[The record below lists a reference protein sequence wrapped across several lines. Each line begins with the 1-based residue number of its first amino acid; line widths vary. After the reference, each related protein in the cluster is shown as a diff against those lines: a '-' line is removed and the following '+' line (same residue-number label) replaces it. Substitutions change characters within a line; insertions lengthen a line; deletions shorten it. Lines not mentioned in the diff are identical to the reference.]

1 MNLDETIVSMAVR
14 VSVVVI
20 CKKEAAL
27 DETLEVLARECSE
40 VGGECIVVDASEGSL
55 DWIRDKHPWVE
66 WVAYVPNISGASSIP
81 EQRNIGVA
89 YASAPIIA
97 FCDAGGIPESGWLQS
112 IIEPI
117 EAGRWQ
123 YGCGPVRSTRPG
135 VYRTIN
141 DVEEG
146 DIVPSPP
153 TANVAFTKKLFDQVG
168 GFDERYAYGS
178 DVDFAWRCAE
188 VGEAP
193 HCSKNAVMGM
203 DWGPWTLQKRRSWRY
218 GRARA
223 RLCRIH
229 RGAWR
234 TILRQQPEIIA
245 YPGLQAF
252 AVIGMFSGLVV
263 SVAALIGVGGFSV
276 AVLLLRWR
284 NRNSERPWAVMLGH
298 VIYGWAFWYEIGF
311 GPRWKNQKKYDVV
324 HSPVDVGGPYVK
336 SLTNSLAGLG
346 IRSRTGTQVS
356 NSSLLN
362 LMLAPFTPIWWRLR
376 GARIWHIHWTWG
388 HVLPYAQVKF
398 VRRVERWW
406 FGLHLAVAKKC
417 GIRIV
422 WTAHNLYPHVPVF
435 DDDRAARC
443 KLVAAADVVIVHDE
457 VARDKIAREF
467 SPKKIATIEQ
477 GYIDTPGAEREK
489 ARSERGLSTETINIL
504 GFGIIAPYK
513 GYKTLL
519 EAYSNLPKETAERT
533 KIRIIGQCRDKDL
546 LDELRKLRDGID
558 PQGENIVIE
567 DRYLSE
573 EELGAE
579 LAAADLCAFLF
590 ETSLNSSTR
599 KTAARAGKLAIVRG
613 VAEPG
618 PGEWLVA
625 DVEGLEKAIKTFADL
640 DQAERVRMEAAA
652 RDSMQRTWAECAG
665 EVVQVYRSILK

>member
-1 MNLDETIVSMAVR
+1 MAIR

-27 DETLEVLARECSE
+27 DETLEVLARECGE
-40 VGGECIVVDASEGSL
+40 AGGECIVVDASEGSL

-66 WVAYVPNISGASSIP
+66 WIEYAPNISGASSIP

-89 YASAPIIA
+89 HANAPIIA
-97 FCDAGGIPESGWLQS
+97 FCDAGGIPETGWLQN
-112 IIEPI
+112 IIDPI
-117 EAGRWQ
+117 ENERWQ

-146 DIVPSPP
+146 EVVASPP

-188 VGEAP
+188 AGEAP

-234 TILRQQPEIIA
+234 TILKQQPEIIA

-252 AVIGMFSGLVV
+252 TVIGMLSGLVAPI
-263 SVAALIGVGGFSV
+263 AALFGISGFSV

-284 NRNSERPWAVMLGH
+284 NRGSERPWAVMLGH

-311 GPRWKNQKKYDVV
+311 GPRWRNQEKYDVV
-324 HSPVDVGGPYVK
+324 HSPIDEGGPYVE
-336 SLTNSLAGLG
+336 SLTQGLAGLG
-346 IRSRTGTQVS
+346 IRSRVGMQVS
-356 NSSLLN
+356 NSALLN
-362 LMLAPFTPIWWRLR
+362 LMAAPLTPIWWRMR

-388 HVLPYAQVKF
+388 HVLPYAQVTF

-417 GIRIV
+417 RMRIV
-422 WTAHNLYPHVPVF
+422 WTAHNLYPHAPVF
-435 DDDRAARC
+435 DDDRAARR

-457 VARDKIAREF
+457 GAREKIAREF
-467 SPKKIATIEQ
+467 APKKIETIEQ
-477 GYIDTPGAEREK
+477 GAIDLPTIERDTARAERGM
-489 ARSERGLSTETINIL
+489 RPDTINIL
-504 GFGIIAPYK
+504 GFGAIAAYK

-533 KIRIIGQCRDKDL
+533 KIRIIGPCRDKDL
-546 LDELRKLRDGID
+546 LDELRKLRDRID

-567 DRYLSE
+567 TRYLSE
-573 EELGAE
+573 EELAAE
-579 LAAADLCAFLF
+579 IAAADICAFLF
-590 ETSLNSSTR
+590 EASLNSSTR

-613 VAEPG
+613 GGEPG
-618 PGEWLVA
+618 LGEWLVEDA
-625 DVEGLEKAIKTFADL
+625 QGAARAIEILANL
-640 DQAERVRMEAAA
+640 DQSERHKRESQA
-652 RDSMQRTWAECAG
+652 RESMQRSWAECAG
-665 EVVQVYRSILK
+665 EVAQTYRRVLQ